1 MYSRVTEFQST
12 SKTHCD
18 MIIAFFQNVM
28 IPRNLKNGM
37 LSSEIYRVSDTQ
49 GFLMSTF
56 KSKNDA
62 NSIMKMV
69 AKEINEVKG
78 NIKIKFIERCSVDNN
93 KDSWFIIFNS
103 NWSKHIQLFN
113 HCNSITICSC

>member
-37 LSSEIYRVSDTQ
+37 LSSEIYRVSDTE

-62 NSIMKMV
+62 PNQITMLKYKSMFAIPYFCMPIEKNIVRKKVTKSRSQAPPTVRKIRLLKFSVRKFQKIMS
-69 AKEINEVKG
+69 
-78 NIKIKFIERCSVDNN
+78 R
-93 KDSWFIIFNS
+93 
-103 NWSKHIQLFN
+103 
-113 HCNSITICSC
+113 

>member
-12 SKTHCD
+12 SKTHWD
-18 MIIAFFQNVM
+18 MIIAFSSKCYDSK
-28 IPRNLKNGM
+28 NLKNGM
-37 LSSEIYRVSDTQ
+37 LSSEIYRVSDTE

-69 AKEINEVKG
+69 ANEINEVKG
-78 NIKIKFIERCSVDNN
+78 NIKIKFIEGERVFRSDQWCALKN
-93 KDSWFIIFNS
+93 I
-103 NWSKHIQLFN
+103 
-113 HCNSITICSC
+113 